1 MANRIK
7 GITIEIGGDT
17 TKLDKALSGTNK
29 TISQTQ
35 KELKDVER
43 LLKLDPGNTELL
55 QQKQRL
61 LAQAVEATADKLDT
75 LRQAAE
81 NADNALQKGKDY
93 QAAYEPLKNEL
104 DSVTASLR
112 GLEANAESMQQQLS
126 TGKISS
132 AQYDAFQQ
140 KLDQTRKRAEEL
152 EQSIRDVNKEFSGR
166 IDQSQYEAIQ
176 REIIETENTLK
187 DLEKQAE
194 NSSVAVGKIQGAGA
208 LVSEKAGKISSAM
221 QPVTTAIAG
230 IGAAAVSTVPATE
243 DLRASLGTLETNAQM
258 VGVSLESAQS
268 AFQQLNTVS
277 GEMDSSLEAV
287 SNLLQAGFTESN
299 LQMAVEGLANAA
311 ITFPDTIKIES
322 LADSLQETLAT
333 GEATGQFAELLDRVG
348 YGTEKFAENL
358 QYCTTQAEKQ
368 ELAINILTQGALKD
382 SYNAWADNN
391 EELIANRDAT
401 LEFKIALAELAEQ
414 LTPIVTKVTEIA
426 TAFVDW
432 FTSLDDDSRNATIAI
447 AVVAASISPLA
458 KVVETVT
465 PKIEKFL
472 KWFSGLGTNGKIAAI
487 AFGALVTVIGKLA
500 LAWDDM
506 TGGEKVVGILAS
518 VTTAALIAAVAL
530 GAFQSALTLGVA
542 IAAIVAGIATLMI
555 TIDSATERAKNS
567 AKMAQQGLQIPGLA
581 KGGVVPPNNPFLAVL
596 GDNPR
601 ETEIVSPYSTIKQAA
616 GEAIAENGGSG
627 VSRVEIVV
635 RAKDGFTRNLS
646 YSLSEES
653 RRRGVRLVNG

>member
-132 AQYDAFQQ
+132 DQYDAFQQ
-140 KLDQTRKRAEEL
+140 KLDQTRQRAEDLKQE
-152 EQSIRDVNKEFSGR
+152 IDNVNRKFAGR
-166 IDQSQYEAIQ
+166 IDQSQYDAIQ
-176 REIIETENTLK
+176 REIIDTENALK
-187 DLEKQAE
+187 DLEEQAE
-194 NSSVAVGKIQGAGA
+194 NSSVSIGKINAA
-208 LVSEKAGKISSAM
+208 ASTVSDKAGKISSAM
-221 QPVTTAIAG
+221 KPVTTAILG
-230 IGAAAVSTVPATE
+230 IGAAAIATVPATE
-243 DLRASLGTLETNAQM
+243 ELRISLGTLETNAQR
-258 VGVSLESAQS
+258 VGVSIDTAQQ
-268 AFQQLNTVS
+268 AFQRLNTVS
-277 GEMDSSLEAV
+277 GETDSSLEAV

-333 GEATGQFAELLDRVG
+333 GEATGQFAELLDRLG
-348 YGTEKFAENL
+348 YGTEQFADNL
-358 QYCTTQAEKQ
+358 AYCTTEAQKQ

-382 SYNAWADNN
+382 SYNAWAENN
-391 EELIANRDAT
+391 EELVANRDST
-401 LEFKIALAELAEQ
+401 LQFQMALAKLAEQ
-414 LTPIVTKVTEIA
+414 ITPLLTLVTEIA
-426 TAFVDW
+426 TKFIDW
-432 FTSLDDDSRNATIAI
+432 FTSLDEGGQKAI
-447 AVVAASISPLA
+447 VIVGLFVAAIGPLAGIISAIGAAASISGVAFSKWALIIMG
-458 KVVETVT
+458 VV
-465 PKIEKFL
+465 
-472 KWFSGLGTNGKIAAI
+472 
-487 AFGALVTVIGKLA
+487 LA
-500 LAWDDM
+500 LA
-506 TGGEKVVGILAS
+506 
-518 VTTAALIAAVAL
+518 AL
-530 GAFQSALTLGVA
+530 
-542 IAAIVAGIATLMI
+542 AAIIAVITGKTDEMESAISNAVSPAANAGNTNIPRSTATGY
-555 TIDSATERAKNS
+555 SS
-567 AKMAQQGLQIPGLA
+567 VPGLA
-581 KGGVVPPNNPFLAVL
+581 DGGLVPPNNPFLAVL
-596 GDNPR
+596 GDNTR
-601 ETEIVSPYSTIKQAA
+601 EAEVVSPYSTIKQAA

>member
-29 TISQTQ
+29 TISKTQ

-61 LAQAVEATADKLDT
+61 LAQSVEATADKLDT

-81 NADNALQKGKDY
+81 NADSALQKGKDY

-132 AQYDAFQQ
+132 AQYDAFAE
-140 KLDQTRKRAEEL
+140 KLDQTRKRAEDLRQEID
-152 EQSIRDVNKEFSGR
+152 SVNRKFAGR
-166 IDQSQYEAIQ
+166 IDKSQYEAIQ
-176 REIIETENTLK
+176 REIIDTENTLK
-187 DLEKQAE
+187 DLEKQTE
-194 NSSVAVGKIQGAGA
+194 NSSVSIGKINAA
-208 LVSEKAGKISSAM
+208 ASKVSDKAGKISSAM
-221 QPVTTAIAG
+221 QPVSTAIAG
-230 IGAAAVSTVPATE
+230 IATAAFATVPATE
-243 DLRASLGTLETNAQM
+243 ELRASLGTLETNAQM
-258 VGVSLESAQS
+258 AGVSLESAQS

-277 GEMDSSLEAV
+277 GETDSSLEAV

-333 GEATGQFAELLDRVG
+333 GEATGQFAELLDRLG

-358 QYCTTQAEKQ
+358 QYCTTEAQKQ
-368 ELAINILTQGALKD
+368 ELAVNILTQGALKD

-414 LTPIVTKVTEIA
+414 LTPIVTKVTEVA
-426 TAFVDW
+426 TKFVEW
-432 FTSLDDDSRNATIAI
+432 FTSLDEGGQKAI
-447 AVVAASISPLA
+447 FIIGALIFAISPLA
-458 KVVETVT
+458 GVISQLAGVISSIGAAAGV
-465 PKIEKFL
+465 
-472 KWFSGLGTNGKIAAI
+472 SGI
-487 AFGALVTVIGKLA
+487 AFSKWALIIMGVVLA
-500 LAWDDM
+500 LA
-506 TGGEKVVGILAS
+506 
-518 VTTAALIAAVAL
+518 AL
-530 GAFQSALTLGVA
+530 
-542 IAAIVAGIATLMI
+542 AAIIAVITGKTDEMESAISNAVSPAANAGNTNIPRSTATGY
-555 TIDSATERAKNS
+555 SS
-567 AKMAQQGLQIPGLA
+567 VPGLA
-581 KGGVVPPNNPFLAVL
+581 EGGLVPPNNPFLAVL
-596 GDNPR
+596 GDNTR
-601 ETEIVSPYSTIKQAA
+601 EAEVVSPYSTIKQAA

>member
-61 LAQAVEATADKLDT
+61 LAQSVEATADKLDT

-132 AQYDAFQQ
+132 AQYDAFAE
-140 KLDQTRKRAEEL
+140 KLDQTRKRAEDLRQEID
-152 EQSIRDVNKEFSGR
+152 SVNRKFAGR

-176 REIIETENTLK
+176 REIIDTENTLK

-221 QPVTTAIAG
+221 QPVSTAIAG
-230 IGAAAVSTVPATE
+230 IATAAFATVPATE
-243 DLRASLGTLETNAQM
+243 ELRASLGTLETNAQM
-258 VGVSLESAQS
+258 AGVSLESAQS

-277 GEMDSSLEAV
+277 GETDSSLEAV

-333 GEATGQFAELLDRVG
+333 GEATGQFAELLDRLG

-358 QYCTTQAEKQ
+358 QYCTTEAQKQ
-368 ELAINILTQGALKD
+368 ELAVNILTQGALKD

-414 LTPIVTKVTEIA
+414 LTPIVTKVTEVA
-426 TAFVDW
+426 TKFVEW
-432 FTSLDDDSRNATIAI
+432 FTSLDEGGQKAI
-447 AVVAASISPLA
+447 FIIGALIFAISPLA
-458 KVVETVT
+458 
-465 PKIEKFL
+465 
-472 KWFSGLGTNGKIAAI
+472 GLISSIGIAAGI
-487 AFGALVTVIGKLA
+487 SGISFSKWAIIIIGVVLA
-500 LAWDDM
+500 LAALAAIIAVITGKADEMGSAIDDAVSPIKDIGNTNIT
-506 TGGEKVVGILAS
+506 TGGSTYSNV
-518 VTTAALIAAVAL
+518 
-530 GAFQSALTLGVA
+530 
-542 IAAIVAGIATLMI
+542 
-555 TIDSATERAKNS
+555 
-567 AKMAQQGLQIPGLA
+567 PGLA
-581 KGGVVPPNNPFLAVL
+581 EGGLVPPNNPFLAVL

-616 GEAIAENGGSG
+616 GEALAEHGGSG

>member
-126 TGKISS
+126 AGKISS

-140 KLDQTRKRAEEL
+140 KLDQTRQRAETLKQE
-152 EQSIRDVNKEFSGR
+152 IDNVNRKFAGR

-176 REIIETENTLK
+176 REIIETENALK
-187 DLEKQAE
+187 DLEEQAK
-194 NSSVAVGKIQGAGA
+194 NSSVSIGKIGAA
-208 LVSEKAGKISSAM
+208 SSSISDKAGKISSAM
-221 QPVTTAIAG
+221 QPVTTAILG
-230 IGAAAVSTVPATE
+230 IGAAAIATVPATE
-243 DLRASLGTLETNAQM
+243 ELRFSLGTLETNAQRA
-258 VGVSLESAQS
+258 GVSMDTAQQ
-268 AFQQLNTVS
+268 AFQRLNTVS

-311 ITFPDTIKIES
+311 ISFPDTIKIES
-322 LADSLQETLAT
+322 LADSLQETLST
-333 GEATGQFAELLDRVG
+333 GEATGQFSELLDRIG

-358 QYCTTQAEKQ
+358 AYCTTEADKQAY
-368 ELAINILTQGALKD
+368 AINVLTMGPLRDA
-382 SYNAWADNN
+382 YTAWAANN
-391 EELIANRDAT
+391 EELVANRDST
-401 LEFKIALAELAEQ
+401 LQFQMALAKLAEQ
-414 LTPIVTKVTEIA
+414 ITPLLTLVTEIA
-426 TAFVDW
+426 TQFINW
-432 FTSLDDDSRNATIAI
+432 FTSLDEGGQKAIVIVGLFIAAI
-447 AVVAASISPLA
+447 GPLAGIISAIGVAASVSGVAFSKWALIIMG
-458 KVVETVT
+458 VV
-465 PKIEKFL
+465 
-472 KWFSGLGTNGKIAAI
+472 
-487 AFGALVTVIGKLA
+487 LA
-500 LAWDDM
+500 LA
-506 TGGEKVVGILAS
+506 
-518 VTTAALIAAVAL
+518 AL
-530 GAFQSALTLGVA
+530 
-542 IAAIVAGIATLMI
+542 AAIIAVITGKTDEMESAISNAVSPAANAGNTNIPRSTATGY
-555 TIDSATERAKNS
+555 S
-567 AKMAQQGLQIPGLA
+567 GVPGLA
-581 KGGVVPPNNPFLAVL
+581 EGGLVPPNNPFLAVL
-596 GDNPR
+596 GDNTR
-601 ETEIVSPYSTIKQAA
+601 EAEVVSPYSTIKQAA

-653 RRRGVRLVNG
+653 RRRGVRLVND